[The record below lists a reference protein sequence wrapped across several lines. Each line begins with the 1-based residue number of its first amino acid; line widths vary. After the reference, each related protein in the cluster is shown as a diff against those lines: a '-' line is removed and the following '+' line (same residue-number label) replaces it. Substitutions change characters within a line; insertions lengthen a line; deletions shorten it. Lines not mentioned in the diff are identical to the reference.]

1 MAEANSAP
9 PQAAPSAPSPSKI
22 VVTVHGIRTF
32 GQWQDRLRKL
42 TLKANPDI
50 LVENYGYGYFSV
62 IAFIIPL
69 FRWLAVRSF
78 RNNLKTLMRA
88 HPGASFSFVAHSFG
102 THLVAHA
109 LRGMKPDERPDVE
122 LIILSGSVLRSAF
135 DWASLINPA
144 AGKPGIRRVIND
156 CGLNDSVLILSQAGV
171 LFTGMAGRVG
181 FYGFTGAD
189 LINRFFPGGHSH
201 YFMPP
206 GDDPDAFMKR
216 YWVPVLAAGD
226 AALPGL
232 EIPVAGTLKGIQYA
246 LYRIADP
253 IKLALYGLIAF
264 ILINYAYLEP
274 RAEARLEQARREYL
288 AAAAQMTSDRTLPD
302 AFAALSSIFQRGL
315 LSSGND
321 RDNALTLA
329 RFSLQRLVSASIA
342 LDGISEGSL
351 FGWGDFTYL
360 KAGGPLRVAVENP
373 LAATRDDVTR
383 KLVVLDRNSAINI
396 IDAHTGRILQQHRA
410 DMEGDVN
417 SPVLFQQLKG
427 APNRYL
433 VTFGT
438 EAPNQDEDNAWVFSL
453 DLARDTVSLAKP
465 GLTPSEDCAQFV
477 ELANLDPDDDDRTLT
492 QEEQQ
497 QVGAERE
504 RRRRIEKECLIS
516 IPPDQAAVRFLAFPR
531 ARSETVLWKSE
542 PRQAVPVGDSPT
554 CPTIRPNFAFTL
566 RTDIDRLD
574 FSALPSTAD
583 EVTPDEA
590 KRAFVDQNDFGC
602 FIDFV
607 GVGDRHFIATMVVS
621 GQWNFSWLI
630 CALKDEAAAE
640 KCRFAGLNWD
650 SRSNFILSADKSR
663 LAIAARGMPDM
674 PAWLEMDLKSMTV
687 RYPDVWANSR
697 TIAMAYSGATL
708 MTVSPARGVA
718 GGVEIW
724 AYGADGSPTLRAR
737 RIFVAPEG
745 LGLDDEQMR
754 STVERTALFESD
766 GSIVLATPFQQL
778 SALTLQDISTLPRWL
793 KSALTWLRWQVEE
806 KSLIASSW
814 NASETGLDPKGAVI
828 FAISPQRNIL
838 AIASGTSLRLFQ
850 TSDGRFLSD
859 TIDLA
864 ALPGCAGP
872 IEALTIADDLSVS
885 ATMAGCMAHR
895 AAPPGGVET
904 ESALANPEVFLGGG
918 TPVDRRLPG
927 ERPATSPPN

>member
-1 MAEANSAP
+1 MAEANSAL
-9 PQAAPSAPSPSKI
+9 PQAAPSARSPPKI

-32 GQWQDRLRKL
+32 GQWQNRLRTL

-62 IAFIIPL
+62 IAFVIPL

-78 RNNLKTLMRA
+78 RNNLKTLMQA

-109 LRGMKPDERPDVE
+109 LRGMKPGERPDVE

-135 DWASLINPA
+135 DWASLMNPA

-156 CGLNDSVLILSQAGV
+156 CGLNDTVLILSQAGV

-181 FYGFTGAD
+181 FYGFTGSD
-189 LINRFFPGGHSH
+189 LVNRFFPGGHSH

-226 AALPGL
+226 EALPGL
-232 EIPVAGTLKGIQYA
+232 EIPVAGTLKGIEYA

-302 AFAALSSIFQRGL
+302 AFATIASIFQRGL
-315 LSSGND
+315 LSPGND
-321 RDNALTLA
+321 RDNALTLG
-329 RFSLQRLVSASIA
+329 RFSLQRLAPAGAA

-360 KAGGPLRVAVENP
+360 NAGGPLRVAVENP
-373 LAATRDDVTR
+373 LAAIRDDAAR
-383 KLVVLDRNSAINI
+383 KLVVVDRNSAIMF
-396 IDAHTGRILQQHRA
+396 IDSRTGRILQQHRA
-410 DMEGDVN
+410 DMEGDIN
-417 SPVLFQQLKG
+417 SPVLFQRLKD

-453 DLARDTVSLAKP
+453 DLARDTIDLAKP

-477 ELANLDPDDDDRTLT
+477 ELASLDPDDDDRTLT

-497 QVGAERE
+497 QLSAEGE
-504 RRRRIEKECLIS
+504 RRRQVEKECLLS
-516 IPPDQAAVRFLAFPR
+516 IPPDQTAVRFLAFPR
-531 ARSETVLWKSE
+531 ARSEALLWKSE
-542 PRQAVPVGDSPT
+542 PRQAAPAEDGPT

-574 FSALPSTAD
+574 FSALPSAPG

-607 GVGDRHFIATMVVS
+607 AVGGRHFIATMVVS

-630 CALKDEAAAE
+630 CSLKDQVAAE

-663 LAIAARGMPDM
+663 LAIAARGVRDM
-674 PAWLEMDLKSMTV
+674 PAWLEMDLGGMIV

-697 TIAMAYSGATL
+697 TIAAAYSGDTL

-718 GGVEIW
+718 GGVEVW
-724 AYGADGSPTLRAR
+724 AYETAGSPVLRAR

-745 LGLDDEQMR
+745 LGLDEEQMR
-754 STVERTALFESD
+754 ATVEQSALFESD
-766 GSIVLATPFQQL
+766 GAVVLATPFQQL
-778 SALTLQDISTLPRWL
+778 TALTRQDISPLPSWIRTPAAWL
-793 KSALTWLRWQVEE
+793 TGKDTGQ
-806 KSLIASSW
+806 SLIASSW
-814 NASETGLDPKGAVI
+814 SVSETGLDPKGTVTFAV
-828 FAISPQRNIL
+828 SPQRNML

-850 TSDGRFLSD
+850 TSDGRFLSN

-864 ALPGCAGP
+864 TLPGCTGSLESLA
-872 IEALTIADDLSVS
+872 IADDLSVS
-885 ATMAGCMAHR
+885 AAMTGCTAHR
-895 AAPPGGVET
+895 LAPPAVADTET
-904 ESALANPEVFLGGG
+904 VFANPEAFLGGG
-918 TPVDRRLPG
+918 TAVDRRLPG
-927 ERPATSPPN
+927 ERPATP